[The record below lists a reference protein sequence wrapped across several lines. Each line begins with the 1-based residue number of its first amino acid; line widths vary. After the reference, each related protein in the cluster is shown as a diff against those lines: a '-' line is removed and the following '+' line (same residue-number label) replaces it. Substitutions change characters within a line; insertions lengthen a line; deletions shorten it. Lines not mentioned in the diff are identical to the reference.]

1 MRHCTRLRSVL
12 AAAVLLALA
21 AGGCAPA
28 SAVEVVQ
35 DVEVH
40 RVMGRLCALAIVVNL
55 CQAESGRAELPAT
68 ARIKGC
74 FEDAGSEWLDSVQV
88 VAAGQ
93 AWWVG
98 VPVDRYSGA
107 RRFLRTEAPELGVM
121 EAPGGSPWL
130 GGPMAW
136 LRAASVVP
144 EGKGFVTRAL
154 PLSAAVGAGE
164 DADRLFLS
172 PDGERWWM
180 SPDLREDRRPSV
192 LNRWGVRPAPE
203 LHAPAAAAGSSEE
216 FRASPVGLP
225 EEMHVGSARSDDLS
239 IGAGDVIFNPI
250 PRVRSE

>member
-1 MRHCTRLRSVL
+1 MRHFTNFRSVL
-12 AAAVLLALA
+12 AAVALLALA
-21 AGGCAPA
+21 ALGCAPA

-35 DVEVH
+35 DVEAH
-40 RVMGRLCALAIVVNL
+40 RVVGRLYALALVVNL
-55 CQAESGRAELPAT
+55 CQAESGRGELPAT
-68 ARIKGC
+68 ARIKGY
-74 FEDAGSEWLDSVQV
+74 FEDAEWLDSAQV
-88 VAAGQ
+88 VSAGQ

-136 LRAASVVP
+136 LQAASVVP
-144 EGKGFVTRAL
+144 EGIRAL
-154 PLSAAVGAGE
+154 PLFAADGAGE
-164 DADRLFLS
+164 DANRLFLS

-180 SPDLREDRRPSV
+180 SPDLRETHRASA
-192 LNRWGVRPAPE
+192 LSRWGVRPAPE

-225 EEMHVGSARSDDLS
+225 EDMHVGGAQSDDLS

>member
-1 MRHCTRLRSVL
+1 MRHCTRFRSVL
-12 AAAVLLALA
+12 VAAALLALA
-21 AGGCAPA
+21 ALGCAPA

-40 RVMGRLCALAIVVNL
+40 RVMGRLYALALVVNL
-55 CQAESGRAELPAT
+55 CQVESGRVELPAT
-68 ARIKGC
+68 ARIKGY
-74 FEDAGSEWLDSVQV
+74 FEGDEAEWLDSAQV
-88 VAAGQ
+88 VAVGQ

-107 RRFLRTEAPELGVM
+107 RRFLRTEAPGLGVM

-136 LRAASVVP
+136 LQAASVVS
-144 EGKGFVTRAL
+144 EGRGFVAKAL
-154 PLSAAVGAGE
+154 SLLAAAGAEE
-164 DADRLFLS
+164 DANRLFLS
-172 PDGERWWM
+172 PDGELWWM
-180 SPDLREDRRPSV
+180 SPDLREPHRSSV

-203 LHAPAAAAGSSEE
+203 LHAPAAAAGSGEE
-216 FRASPVGLP
+216 FRASPVSLP
-225 EEMHVGSARSDDLS
+225 EDMHVGSVRSDDLS

>member
-1 MRHCTRLRSVL
+1 MRHCTSFRSVL
-12 AAAVLLALA
+12 AAVALLALA
-21 AGGCAPA
+21 AGVCAPA
-28 SAVEVVQ
+28 SAVEVMH

-40 RVMGRLCALAIVVNL
+40 RVMGRLYALALVVNL
-55 CQAESGRAELPAT
+55 CQAESGRGELPAT
-68 ARIKGC
+68 ARIKGY
-74 FEDAGSEWLDSVQV
+74 FEDAEWLDSAQV
-88 VAAGQ
+88 VSAGQ

-136 LRAASVVP
+136 LQAASVVP
-144 EGKGFVTRAL
+144 EGIRAL
-154 PLSAAVGAGE
+154 PLFAADGAEE
-164 DADRLFLS
+164 DTNRLFLS

-180 SPDLREDRRPSV
+180 SPDLRETHRASA
-192 LNRWGVRPAPE
+192 LSRWGVRPAPE

-225 EEMHVGSARSDDLS
+225 EDMHVGGAQSDDLS

>member
-40 RVMGRLCALAIVVNL
+40 RVMGRLYALALVVNL

-68 ARIKGC
+68 AQIKGC

-98 VPVDRYSGA
+98 VPVDRLA
-107 RRFLRTEAPELGVM
+107 
-121 EAPGGSPWL
+121 
-130 GGPMAW
+130 
-136 LRAASVVP
+136 
-144 EGKGFVTRAL
+144 
-154 PLSAAVGAGE
+154 
-164 DADRLFLS
+164 
-172 PDGERWWM
+172 
-180 SPDLREDRRPSV
+180 
-192 LNRWGVRPAPE
+192 
-203 LHAPAAAAGSSEE
+203 
-216 FRASPVGLP
+216 
-225 EEMHVGSARSDDLS
+225 
-239 IGAGDVIFNPI
+239 
-250 PRVRSE
+250 

>member
-1 MRHCTRLRSVL
+1 MRHCTNFRSVL
-12 AAAVLLALA
+12 AAVALLALA
-21 AGGCAPA
+21 ALGCAPA

-35 DVEVH
+35 DVEAH
-40 RVMGRLCALAIVVNL
+40 RVVGRLYALALVVNL
-55 CQAESGRAELPAT
+55 CQAESGRGELPAT
-68 ARIKGC
+68 ARIKGY
-74 FEDAGSEWLDSVQV
+74 FEDAGAEWLNSAQV
-88 VAAGQ
+88 AAAGQ

-107 RRFLRTEAPELGVM
+107 RRFLRAEAPELGVM

-136 LRAASVVP
+136 LQAASVVS
-144 EGKGFVTRAL
+144 EGRGFVAKAL
-154 PLSAAVGAGE
+154 SLLAAAGAGE
-164 DADRLFLS
+164 DANRLFLS
-172 PDGERWWM
+172 PDGELWWM
-180 SPDLREDRRPSV
+180 SPDLREPHRSSV

-216 FRASPVGLP
+216 FRASPVGMP
-225 EEMHVGSARSDDLS
+225 EDMHVGGAQSDDLS

>member
-1 MRHCTRLRSVL
+1 MRHCTSFRSVL
-12 AAAVLLALA
+12 AAVALLALA
-21 AGGCAPA
+21 AGVCAPA
-28 SAVEVVQ
+28 SAVEVAH

-40 RVMGRLCALAIVVNL
+40 RVMGRLYALALVVNL
-55 CQAESGRAELPAT
+55 CQAESGRGELPAT
-68 ARIKGC
+68 ARIKGY
-74 FEDAGSEWLDSVQV
+74 FEDAEWLDSAQV

-136 LRAASVVP
+136 LQTASVVP
-144 EGKGFVTRAL
+144 EGIRAL
-154 PLSAAVGAGE
+154 PLFAAAGAGE
-164 DADRLFLS
+164 DANRLFLS

-180 SPDLREDRRPSV
+180 GPDLRESHRSSA
-192 LNRWGVRPAPE
+192 LARWGVQPAPE
-203 LHAPAAAAGSSEE
+203 LHAPAAAESGEE

-225 EEMHVGSARSDDLS
+225 EDMRVGGARSDDLS
-239 IGAGDVIFNPI
+239 IGVGDVIFNPI
-250 PRVRSE
+250 PRVKSE

>member
-40 RVMGRLCALAIVVNL
+40 RVMGRLYALALAVNL

-74 FEDAGSEWLDSVQV
+74 FEDAGSEWLDSAQV

-107 RRFLRTEAPELGVM
+107 RRFLRTEAPELGV
-121 EAPGGSPWL
+121 L
-130 GGPMAW
+130 K
-136 LRAASVVP
+136 
-144 EGKGFVTRAL
+144 GKGFVTRAL
-154 PLSAAVGAGE
+154 PLSAAAGAGE
-164 DADRLFLS
+164 DANRLFLS

-192 LNRWGVRPAPE
+192 LGRWGVQPAPE

-225 EEMHVGSARSDDLS
+225 EEMHVGGAQRDDLS